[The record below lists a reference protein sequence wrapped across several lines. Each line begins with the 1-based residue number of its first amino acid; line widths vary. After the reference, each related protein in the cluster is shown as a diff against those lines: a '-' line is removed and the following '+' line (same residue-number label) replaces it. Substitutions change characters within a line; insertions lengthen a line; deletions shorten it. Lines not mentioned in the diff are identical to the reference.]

1 MAGSKQRERDLFT
14 ALGHPLRRRILR
26 AMIGRSEASPL
37 QLAGRLRVDL
47 TAVSYHMRMLVECGA
62 VELVRVEPG
71 RTGSRQH
78 FYRPIIARKWA
89 LSALKAEEP
98 PNPRRRAPRR

>member
-1 MAGSKQRERDLFT
+1 MAGSKTRERDLFT

-26 AMIGRSEASPL
+26 AMIGGSEASPL
-37 QLAGRLRVDL
+37 QLAGALRVEL

-62 VELVRVEPG
+62 VELIRVERG

-78 FYRPIIARKWA
+78 FYRPIIATKWA

-98 PNPRRRAPRR
+98 PASRRRARPR